1 MKGERLAETFKP
13 FDYLENETP
22 AEALRRIAQ
31 RDYCVVNEG
40 YWILRDAAD
49 LIERQ
54 PARPSPMEDGDG

>member
-1 MKGERLAETFKP
+1 MSERDLAETFKP
-13 FDYLENETP
+13 FDYLEGETP

-54 PARPSPMEDGDG
+54 PARPAPSGGGHG